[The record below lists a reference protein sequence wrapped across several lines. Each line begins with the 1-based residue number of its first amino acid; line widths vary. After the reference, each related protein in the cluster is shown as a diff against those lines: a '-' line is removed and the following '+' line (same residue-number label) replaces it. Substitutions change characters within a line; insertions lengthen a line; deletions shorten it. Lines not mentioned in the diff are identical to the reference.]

1 MPDFIRRF
9 NPPFPVGYSGLK
21 PSMDFMQHPPK
32 STPHM
37 PVIAFIDRH
46 GILQAQYEGMEPFF
60 AEDRMARNLH
70 DKIAELMGR
79 GSPVPKGKGV
89 PKAAVQPKK

>member
-1 MPDFIRRF
+1 MGCARGRRER
-9 NPPFPVGYSGLK
+9 YSGLK

-32 STPHM
+32 LTPHI
-37 PVIAFIDRH
+37 PLIAFIDRQ

-60 AEDRMARNLH
+60 IEDRMARNLH
-70 DKIAELMGR
+70 DKIAELTGR
-79 GSPVPKGKGV
+79 RSPAPKGKGV